1 MGRSHGLADRGDQLL
16 LVLIEELLVKFLPK
30 SPNKCRCLASANAIT
45 NDYSAWREPQQNSVS
60 RLGIISDSESRG
72 PRDR

>member
-1 MGRSHGLADRGDQLL
+1 LRIISGLPVIQP
-16 LVLIEELLVKFLPK
+16 EL
-30 SPNKCRCLASANAIT
+30 RLANHVSANAIT
-45 NDYSAWREPQQNSVS
+45 NAYSAWREPQQNSVS